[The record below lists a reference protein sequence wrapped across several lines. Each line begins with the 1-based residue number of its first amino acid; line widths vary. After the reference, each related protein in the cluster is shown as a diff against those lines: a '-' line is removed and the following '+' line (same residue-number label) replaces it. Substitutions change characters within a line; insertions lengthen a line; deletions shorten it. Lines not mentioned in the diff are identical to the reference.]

1 MWALLGFGQA
11 TGLLDND
18 MRHALI
24 VQLAR
29 LGDLMQTL
37 PAIKAIK
44 SADPSL
50 VLDLLCPAPLSPIGR
65 MLPGIT
71 RVLEWDGPAWRQS
84 GQDAGTGLH
93 QKHLRDA
100 ERRISELSSQRY
112 DCAYVLNQHPRALLA
127 GAVLAR
133 EMKGPRLH
141 GPLGEQPTPW
151 ASYVRDVAANR
162 RGCRVHLADAFCG
175 LCGVYPPGTSG
186 TLSRSSCPLTPDFEP
201 IGKQGGPWIGLIV
214 GAGADERLVPTEVWK
229 RWVLRFME
237 AAPAGRVVLVGQERE
252 RARYIQD
259 QLPSS
264 ILGRLWDATG
274 RTSLPELAEILGR
287 CHTVIGADTGP
298 LHLAAAVGTRV
309 IGWYFARA
317 RVHETG
323 PYGIDHLVWQAYKS
337 EEGAASGQFGVQP
350 TSWPIQETI
359 DAVLT
364 GRIQGLEE
372 WPVWVSQCDRWGA
385 YYSEAGRHPAPPRER
400 EDLWRELQPLQG

>member
-1 MWALLGFGQA
+1 MG
-11 TGLLDND
+11 
-18 MRHALI
+18 RALI

-37 PAIKAIK
+37 PAITAIK

-71 RVLEWDGPAWRQS
+71 RVLEWDGPAWQQS

-112 DCAYVLNQHPRALLA
+112 DCAYVLNQHPRAVLA

-186 TLSRSSCPLTPDFEP
+186 TLSRSPCPLTQDLEP
-201 IGKQGGPWIGLIV
+201 IGKQGAPWIGLIV
-214 GAGADERLVPTEVWK
+214 GAGADERLVPTEVWQ
-229 RWVLRFME
+229 RWILQFMQ
-237 AAPAGRVVLVGQERE
+237 AAPAGRVVLLGQERE

-323 PYGIDHLVWQAYKS
+323 PYGTDHLVWQAYKS
-337 EEGAASGQFGVQP
+337 EEGAVSGPSGVQP

-364 GRIQGLEE
+364 DRIQGLEE

-385 YYSEAGRHPAPPRER
+385 YYSEAGRQSAPPRER

>member
-11 TGLLDND
+11 TGLRDND
-18 MRHALI
+18 MGRALI

-37 PAIKAIK
+37 PAITAIK

-65 MLPGIT
+65 MLPGIA

-162 RGCRVHLADAFCG
+162 RAFCG

-186 TLSRSSCPLTPDFEP
+186 TLSRSPCPLTPDLEP

-214 GAGADERLVPTEVWK
+214 GAGADERLVPTEVWQ
-229 RWVLRFME
+229 RWILQFMQ
-237 AAPAGRVVLVGQERE
+237 AAPSGRVVLVGQERE

-337 EEGAASGQFGVQP
+337 EEGAVSGLFGVQP

>member
-1 MWALLGFGQA
+1 MMGRG
-11 TGLLDND
+11 
-18 MRHALI
+18 LI

-29 LGDLMQTL
+29 LGDLLQTL
-37 PAIKAIK
+37 PAITAIK

-50 VLDLLCPAPLSPIGR
+50 TLDLLCPTLLSPIGR

-71 RVLEWDGPAWRQS
+71 CVLEWDGSAWRQC
-84 GQDAGTGLH
+84 GQDAAAGLH
-93 QKHLRDA
+93 QEHLKDA
-100 ERRISELSSQRY
+100 DRRICELSLQRY

-127 GAVLAR
+127 GALLAQ

-141 GPLGEQPTPW
+141 GPLGEQPVPW
-151 ASYVRDVAANR
+151 ASYVRDVAATR

-175 LCGVYPPGTSG
+175 LCGVYPPGTSV
-186 TLSRSSCPLTPDFEP
+186 TLSRISCPLSADLEQ

-214 GAGADERLVPTEVWK
+214 GAGADERLVPIEVWQ
-229 RWVLRFME
+229 RWVLQFMA
-237 AAPAGRVVLVGQERE
+237 AAPAGRVVLVGQEQE

-274 RTSLPELAEILGR
+274 RTSLSELAEILGR

-298 LHLAAAVGTRV
+298 LHLAAAVGARV

-323 PYGIDHLVWQAYKS
+323 PYGTGHLVWQAY
-337 EEGAASGQFGVQP
+337 EAEQAAVSGQFGVQP
-350 TSWPIQETI
+350 ASWPIQETI
-359 DAVLT
+359 DAALT
-364 GRIQGLEE
+364 GRMQGMEG
-372 WPVWVSQCDRWGA
+372 WSVWVGQYDRWGA
-385 YYSEAGRHPAPPRER
+385 YYSEAGRRPAPSRER
-400 EDLWRELQPLQG
+400 EELWRELQPMRG